1 MQHAS
6 LIYQVVQGDV
16 MFLEQNS
23 DVGLGSR
30 SWCLFPCNMLLSP
43 SFSTHRLARTEA
55 KGFWE
60 TFAKELAGSQKEGR
74 QKQYA
79 LRYLVKV
86 GAPNGWELEFSRPG
100 LFSMIGDSDERN
112 MCYRHMYQR
121 ADIVDGQDSVL
132 ETLRH
137 RRFTH
142 HHLYGLLKKNAGEK
156 LTEWELQPGRYS
168 KCD

>member
-132 ETLRH
+132 EPCGIE
-137 RRFTH
+137 
-142 HHLYGLLKKNAGEK
+142 GLQTIICMA
-156 LTEWELQPGRYS
+156 
-168 KCD
+168 C